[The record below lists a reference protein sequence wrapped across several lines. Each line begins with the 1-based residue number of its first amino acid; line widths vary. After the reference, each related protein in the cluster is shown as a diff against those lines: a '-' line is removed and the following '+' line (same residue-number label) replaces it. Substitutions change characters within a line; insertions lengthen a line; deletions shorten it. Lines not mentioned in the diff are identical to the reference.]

1 MEFQLSDDSLPSA
14 FITEE
19 QQRELR
25 GRPPATGAWRA
36 GDPIGNR
43 RFSDTQ
49 ELSLESGK
57 TIRAR
62 LAFET
67 WGELNAQRDNAVL
80 VLHALTG
87 DSHTF
92 GGPGN
97 GHKTGGWWNGVV
109 GPGGVIDTKKYF
121 VVTPNILGGCQGST
135 GPASLAPNGNE
146 YGPEFPTLTIR
157 DQARS
162 VKLLAEELEISRW
175 AAVVGGSMAGMHAM
189 ELAIEFP
196 ESVGRLA
203 LLAAPPFSTAD
214 QIAYNSLQ
222 LEAIRSDPAWAAG
235 RYYDAKAGEGPHRGL
250 ALARRMAMMGYR
262 SPDELNERFGRSW
275 QSQVS
280 PILGKGKF
288 AVESYLD
295 FHGNKFVRR
304 FDANSY
310 LILVSAMSSHD
321 VGRDRAS
328 VDAALSQINCPTLLL
343 GISSDRQ
350 FPLSGQ
356 QHIASSIAGKLVG
369 GAVEVLDSEY
379 GHDGFLIETDRV
391 AVALAKLLDADM
403 A

>member
-1 MEFQLSDDSLPSA
+1 LEFQLSDDSLPSA

-25 GRPPATGAWRA
+25 GRPPATGAWRD
-36 GDPIGNR
+36 GDPLGSR
-43 RFSDTQ
+43 KFSEFQ
-49 ELSLESGK
+49 ELHLENGSNF
-57 TIRAR
+57 RAR
-62 LAFET
+62 LAYET
-67 WGELNAQRDNAVL
+67 WGKLNSSKSNAIL

-87 DSHTF
+87 DSHTV
-92 GGPGN
+92 GSAGE

-109 GPGGVIDTKKYF
+109 GPGCAVDTNEYF

-135 GPASLAPNGNE
+135 GPASLAASGLE
-146 YGPEFPTLTIR
+146 FGPEFPTLTIR

-162 VKLLAEELEISRW
+162 AHLLGEELGIERW

-189 ELAIEFP
+189 ELAIEQP

-203 LLAAPPFSTAD
+203 LLAAPPYSTAD

-222 LEAIRSDPAWAAG
+222 LEAIRSDPAWAGG
-235 RYYDAKAGEGPHRGL
+235 RYYDAKPGFGPHRGL

-262 SPDELNERFGRSW
+262 SPSELNERFGRSW

-280 PILGKGKF
+280 PIVDRGKF

-310 LILVSAMSSHD
+310 LVLVAAMSSHD
-321 VGRDRAS
+321 VARDRGS
-328 VDAALSQINCPTLLL
+328 VEAALAQIACPTLLL
-343 GISSDRQ
+343 GIDSDRQ

-356 QHIASSIAGKLVG
+356 LEIADNLGRNLL
-369 GAVEVLDSEY
+369 GAEVVALESEY
-379 GHDGFLIETDRV
+379 GHDGFLIETERV
-391 AVALAKLLDADM
+391 SAALAKLLETKM